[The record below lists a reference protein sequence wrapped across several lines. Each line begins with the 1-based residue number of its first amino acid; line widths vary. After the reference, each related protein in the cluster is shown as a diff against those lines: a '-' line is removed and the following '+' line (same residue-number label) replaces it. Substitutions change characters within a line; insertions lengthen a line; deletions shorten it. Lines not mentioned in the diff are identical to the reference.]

1 MIYNVENTEWKS
13 GGYKL
18 FLGES
23 PALHD
28 SINRPYQKL
37 FDYYKL
43 QKSIDWAEDEVNLE
57 QSRLDMVNASKNNY
71 DIMLKN
77 LAFQWEL
84 DSVASRAIAPLF
96 APFVTNSELWAWYM
110 KCSEVEVLH
119 SLTYS
124 EIIRQCIPD
133 PQEAIAEAMLNEEMV
148 KRANAVVEVFTE
160 LETVGAMLTLG
171 QIEKTDIRVRDAVLM
186 GVAALYALERI
197 EFMSSFAATF
207 AMGEQGIVQG
217 MCKLIS
223 KIATDEQCHYSAGEE
238 VLRIMYEEEDWQE
251 DFLRNKSKLQRLFD
265 EVVEQELSW
274 NTYLFSEGRNIVG
287 LNKPLLDDW
296 VYWNAQESAD
306 RLFVVTPTWEV
317 IKESPLPWMD
327 NWLDIN
333 RIQTANQE
341 GDTTNYAL
349 NVVVDDVGDE
359 ELDFDL

>member
-1 MIYNVENTEWKS
+1 MTVYNVENNEWRS
-13 GGYKL
+13 GEYKL
-18 FLGES
+18 FLGQA

-28 SINRPYQKL
+28 SVNRPHQKL

-57 QSRLDMVNASKNNY
+57 QSRLDMVNASRNNY

-110 KCSEVEVLH
+110 KCSEMEVTH
-119 SLTYS
+119 ALTYS
-124 EIIRQCIPD
+124 EIIRQCLQD
-133 PQEAIAEAMLNEEMV
+133 PQEAIAEAMMNEEMV
-148 KRANAVVEVFTE
+148 KRAVAVLEAFTE
-160 LETVGAMLTLG
+160 LEQVGAMFTLG
-171 QIEKTDIRVRDAVLM
+171 QLQKTDTRVRDAVLM
-186 GVAALYALERI
+186 GVVALYALERI

-207 AMGEQGIVQG
+207 AMGEQGIFQG

-223 KIATDEQCHYSAGEE
+223 KIATDEQVHFSAGEE
-238 VLRIMYEEEDWQE
+238 VLRIMYEQDGWKD
-251 DFLRNKSKLQRLFD
+251 DFERNKAKIQKLFD
-265 EVVEQELSW
+265 EVLEQELSW

-287 LNKPLLDDW
+287 LNKPLLDEW
-296 VYWNAQESAD
+296 VRWNAQDAAD
-306 RLFVVTPTWEV
+306 HLFVVTFDWER
-317 IKESPLPWMD
+317 IKDTPLPWMD

-333 RIQTANQE
+333 RIQVANQE

-359 ELDFDL
+359 ELDF

>member
-1 MIYNVENTEWKS
+1 MTVYNVDNTEWRS
-13 GGYKL
+13 GKYKL

-28 SINRPYQKL
+28 SINRPHQKI

-43 QKSIDWAEDEVNLE
+43 QKSIDWSEDEVNLE
-57 QSRLDMVNASKNNY
+57 QSRLDMVNASRNNY

-84 DSVASRAIAPLF
+84 DSVASRAIALLF
-96 APFVTNSELWAWYM
+96 APFVSNSELWAWYM
-110 KCSEVEVLH
+110 KCSEMEVTH
-119 SLTYS
+119 ALTYS
-124 EIIRQCIPD
+124 EIIRQCLSD

-148 KRANAVVEVFTE
+148 KRAVTVIEAFTE
-160 LETVGAMLTLG
+160 LETVGAKLTLG
-171 QIEKTDIRVRDAVLM
+171 LLDKTSLQVRDAVLM
-186 GVAALYALERI
+186 GVVALYVLERI

-207 AMGEQGIVQG
+207 AMGEQGIFQG

-238 VLRIMYEEEDWQE
+238 VLRIMYEEDGWKE
-251 DFLRNKSKLQRLFD
+251 DFARNKDKIQKLFYD
-265 EVVEQELSW
+265 VVEQELSW

-296 VYWNAQESAD
+296 VKWNAQDAASN
-306 RLFVVTPTWEV
+306 LFVVDYDWER
-317 IKESPLPWMD
+317 INESPLPWMD

-333 RIQTANQE
+333 RIQVANQE
-341 GDTTNYAL
+341 GDTTNYSL
-349 NVVVDDVGDE
+349 NVVVDDIGDD
-359 ELDFDL
+359 ELEF